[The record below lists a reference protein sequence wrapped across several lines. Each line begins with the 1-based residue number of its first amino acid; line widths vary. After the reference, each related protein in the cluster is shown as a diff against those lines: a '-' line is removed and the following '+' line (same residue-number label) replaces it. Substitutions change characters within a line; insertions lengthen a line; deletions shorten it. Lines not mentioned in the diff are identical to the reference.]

1 MEKMMTL
8 EGAKNTA
15 KERLFLSVKLRLPDL
30 FPPFPRLFALL
41 TLANVDKQ
49 HRQSDAQTE
58 RFHT

>member
-30 FPPFPRLFALL
+30 FPPFPRLFRLPLFPL
-41 TLANVDKQ
+41 TP
-49 HRQSDAQTE
+49 
-58 RFHT
+58 